1 MAHKTL
7 ILSDLHLGHRAS
19 RAPRFLATL
28 SRAAAGFDRV
38 IVNGDAVDE
47 YETHAPTEDARRLHA
62 ELTDI
67 LTCRGGAPEFLTGN
81 HDPAISAQHHAYLEE
96 PGLLVFHGDY
106 ANDRA
111 VPWDER
117 ESGFAARYRAA
128 LESEAS
134 EGAGNGNGGGA
145 LDFAQR
151 AALFRRVQVE
161 FFAEHPEDR
170 GESGLVY
177 LLRHVLPPSRVWL
190 VWRYVQGA
198 PEMVARAAREF
209 PKPVKAVAFGHIHR
223 AGRWAFDGV
232 TVYNTG
238 SYMPFSKPGALVVE
252 GERVTA
258 VPAAQLAF

>member
-19 RAPRFLATL
+19 RAPRFLAAL
-28 SRAAAGFDRV
+28 GRAAAGFDRV

-47 YETHAPTEDARRLHA
+47 YETHAPGEDARRLHA
-62 ELTDI
+62 ELADI
-67 LTCRGGAPEFLTGN
+67 LACRGGAPEFLTGN

-117 ESGFAARYRAA
+117 ESGFAARYRVA
-128 LESEAS
+128 LEAAVAESGS
-134 EGAGNGNGGGA
+134 G
-145 LDFAQR
+145 LDFERR

-177 LLRHVLPPSRVWL
+177 LLRHVLPPSKVWL
-190 VWRYVQGA
+190 VWRYVQSA
-198 PEMVARAAREF
+198 PATVARAAREF

-223 AGRWAFDGV
+223 AGRWDFDGV

-238 SYMPFSKPGALVVE
+238 SYMPFSRPGVLVVE
-252 GERVTA
+252 GDRVTA
-258 VPAAQLAF
+258 VPASALRG